1 MYAKEFE
8 DLLNE
13 YLTDGIIT
21 SKERQVLLKK
31 AQQLGYDVDEV
42 DLYIDAQ
49 QQRSDQEVEVAAS
62 KRRGKTCPYC
72 GAPVPLLT
80 DKCPQC
86 GQEITP
92 EASEEFTE
100 LMAQLDDALV
110 ELKKWAAVKG
120 QGMNT
125 GSVFSAFTGE
135 AQREYNETCANY
147 SEAKGNV
154 ENSLRKLKLFYS
166 NNPKVKILV
175 EEAEKELGSAKK
187 DSDKQKRIALYALIA
202 LLVIT
207 AILFTALYFSG
218 AYSENG
224 NTSTDSIESVDGSTT
239 QGAQGDL
246 QKVSKF
252 VKDGDLSEAKDY
264 LMGLSYTSSIDLEKM
279 TSAYVSV
286 CNAYIKDDDYDS
298 AEELGLDYK
307 TKMDNDYSWSSTSL
321 YSLLKTKFKSA
332 GKDFATLKSSY
343 DSDEN

>member
-8 DLLNE
+8 DLLKE

-31 AQQLGYDVDEV
+31 AQELGYDVDEV

-92 EASEEFTE
+92 EASEELTE

-120 QGMNT
+120 EGMNS
-125 GSVFSAFTGE
+125 GGVFSTFTGE
-135 AQREYNETCANY
+135 AQRKYNEACANY
-147 SEAKGNV
+147 SGAKGNV
-154 ENSLRKLKLFYS
+154 ENSLRRLKLFYS

-187 DSDKQKRIALYALIA
+187 DSDKHKRIALYALIA
-202 LLVIT
+202 LCVLPMIIFPIV
-207 AILFTALYFSG
+207 YFST
-218 AYSENG
+218 SENE
-224 NTSTDSIESVDGSTT
+224 NTSTNSIESVDGSTT

-246 QKVSKF
+246 QKISKY

-332 GKDFATLKSSY
+332 GKDFTTLKSSY